1 MSAALNPELQKLTK
15 AIRPIF
21 ERYHIQKAIAFG
33 SLARGEATRRS
44 DLDLILI
51 QQTEERFLDRYQ
63 GILYELNQAVKG
75 RSVEVLIYTPE
86 ELSRIGDRM
95 FIATALREGEVI
107 YERE

>member
-1 MSAALNPELQKLTK
+1 MSTAHNPELQKLTK

-21 ERYHIQKAIAFG
+21 ERYRIQKAIAFG
-33 SLARGEATRRS
+33 SMARGEATRRS
-44 DLDLILI
+44 DLDLILV

-63 GILYELNQAVKG
+63 GILYELNQAVQD

-86 ELSRIGDRM
+86 ELSRIADRR
-95 FIATALREGEVI
+95 FIADALREGEVI